1 MYPYRKPKDEGRL
14 CAIYLT
20 MSAATKAIRQFAN
33 NPLVMSL
40 YVPSFLW
47 SFGVTMLIPV
57 LPIYAREFTQSYG
70 LIGFMLAM
78 DGFGRLA
85 GDLPAGMVL
94 RHYDRKYVMMAGITV
109 SALAMG
115 LMFTAQTMEQA
126 IGLYFIVGFG
136 MSFFNI
142 ARHAYIVDAVSL
154 TSRGR
159 SIALFGGVH
168 RMARAFGPG
177 FGGFVARALGLRVPF
192 LALVVLC
199 VGILAVLALYV
210 PPTQSRNDKHTS
222 GGFSHLIK
230 TVRANWRV
238 LLTAGTGQIL
248 VQTVRTGAAVIVP
261 LYGADV
267 LGLGVDS
274 IGLIVSLAAAVEMT
288 LFYPAGYVMDRFG
301 RKYAIVPTFVLQAI
315 GLALMVTTAGFAGL
329 LATTTLIGIG
339 NGLSSGTMMTLGADL
354 APPETRGEFLGV
366 WRLIGDV
373 GFVGGPGAVGIV
385 SDMFA
390 LATAPL
396 VLSGV
401 GFAAAGMFIFF
412 IPETLKQD
420 HQ

>member
-1 MYPYRKPKDEGRL
+1 
-14 CAIYLT
+14 
-20 MSAATKAIRQFAN
+20 MSATTKAIRQFAN

-47 SFGVTMLIPV
+47 SFGVTMFIPV
-57 LPIYAREFTQSYG
+57 LPIYAGEFTQSYG
-70 LIGFMLAM
+70 LIGLMLAM

-109 SALAMG
+109 AAVAMG
-115 LMFTAQTMEQA
+115 LMFTAQSLGQA
-126 IGLYFIVGFG
+126 IVLYFVVGFG

-159 SIALFGGVH
+159 SIAFFGGVH
-168 RMARAFGPG
+168 RMAQAFGPV
-177 FGGFVARALGLRVPF
+177 FGGFLAGALGVRVPF
-192 LALVVLC
+192 LVLVVLS
-199 VGILAVLALYV
+199 VGILAILALYV
-210 PPTQSRNDKHTS
+210 PLAEFRPSTKKHANGS
-222 GGFSHLIK
+222 FGHLIE

-248 VQTVRTGAAVIVP
+248 VQTVRTGARVIVP
-261 LYGADV
+261 LYGADE
-267 LGLGVDS
+267 LGLSLGS
-274 IGLIVSLAAAVEMT
+274 IGLIVSIAAAVEMT
-288 LFYPAGYVMDRFG
+288 LFYPAGYIMDRFG
-301 RKYAIVPTFVLQAI
+301 RKYAIVPTFILQAI
-315 GLALMVTTAGFAGL
+315 GLGLMATTTGFVGL

-354 APPETRGEFLGV
+354 APSESRGEFLGV
-366 WRLIGDV
+366 WRLIGDI

-385 SDMFA
+385 SDLFA

-396 VLSGV
+396 VLSGI
-401 GFAAAGMFIFF
+401 GFAAAGMFVFF
-412 IPETLKQD
+412 IPETLKRDQ
-420 HQ
+420 